1 MSNCSADFKRKT
13 WWESPVFRIRCPND
27 GIICSVG
34 QDQIGKTIYCTECG
48 SLLRI
53 PDPGRVAE
61 GINQPLQRE
70 AGGRNSPSS
79 VNEGCEPQGPG
90 QEYPGNLEHPSN
102 FDFFRSYDAELLK
115 LGEGAESLFPEH
127 PNETAT
133 ILRMLG
139 ERIAKSVAEKRGVDR
154 RGVRSQF
161 ELLEQFK
168 REDVVPHGVLDQ
180 FHTVRICG
188 NSAAHDHNCTA
199 ADAEKALRAAYG
211 LSSWFFR
218 EFADPTFEPARFVVP
233 GQQHEGTPEIRPRTA
248 DRLPATSHTNRIH
261 DLTVPSND
269 GFEAD
274 TDLTNSSEGATRLT
288 LVRGRQ
294 NIAVRQPQFEANVPL
309 HITMRGLASRNA
321 HAQDVIEG
329 YAKRHA
335 GMDVAVGIVGL
346 IPGMAIPALVG
357 AIAAQGPIVY
367 QPMARDLAQVYL
379 SDSDKSVSKIT
390 LEGTAKTS
398 ALDIASEFGTEF
410 MMEIGHE
417 IVMEAGLGVLGS
429 LCVPVLGGIVGAA
442 LDYLIANTMTW
453 RVGTMLSI
461 YFQNGATWLESR
473 QETYEKAK
481 ELTGGI
487 SHTVREII
495 KTKEDHKSARVDL
508 SEIASRVPEVEE
520 SQIRALKPFIQMMRS
535 AMTRRQI
542 SSALSGQ
549 GVPAATVAMAL
560 DRYC

>member
-1 MSNCSADFKRKT
+1 
-13 WWESPVFRIRCPND
+13 
-27 GIICSVG
+27 
-34 QDQIGKTIYCTECG
+34 
-48 SLLRI
+48 
-53 PDPGRVAE
+53 
-61 GINQPLQRE
+61 
-70 AGGRNSPSS
+70 
-79 VNEGCEPQGPG
+79 
-90 QEYPGNLEHPSN
+90 
-102 FDFFRSYDAELLK
+102 
-115 LGEGAESLFPEH
+115 
-127 PNETAT
+127 
-133 ILRMLG
+133 
-139 ERIAKSVAEKRGVDR
+139 
-154 RGVRSQF
+154 
-161 ELLEQFK
+161 
-168 REDVVPHGVLDQ
+168 
-180 FHTVRICG
+180 
-188 NSAAHDHNCTA
+188 
-199 ADAEKALRAAYG
+199 
-211 LSSWFFR
+211 
-218 EFADPTFEPARFVVP
+218 
-233 GQQHEGTPEIRPRTA
+233 
-248 DRLPATSHTNRIH
+248 
-261 DLTVPSND
+261 
-269 GFEAD
+269 
-274 TDLTNSSEGATRLT
+274 
-288 LVRGRQ
+288 
-294 NIAVRQPQFEANVPL
+294 
-309 HITMRGLASRNA
+309 
-321 HAQDVIEG
+321 
-329 YAKRHA
+329 
-335 GMDVAVGIVGL
+335 MDVAVGIVGL